1 MTPFEALVIVTRKLP
16 YFFNFKAAKKPRERQ
31 IIRAGAG
38 PGGFVQKD
46 TLNA

>member
-1 MTPFEALVIVTRKLP
+1 MTPFGAPVIVTRKLP
-16 YFFNFKAAKKPRERQ
+16 YLFGSKAAKKPRERQ

-46 TLNA
+46 NLNA